1 MLFIVS
7 VFQTQQNHHVSIVWI
22 KL

>member
-7 VFQTQQNHHVSIVWI
+7 VFQTQQNHNVSIVWI